1 MTPELKTLLEDVKQY
16 IESTEETIDGE
27 WGAGRSVEEIIA
39 AREMPGLYARVL
51 AALAN
56 VEMRDA
62 PGAPSR
68 KHSDS

>member
-56 VEMRDA
+56 VPDQPR
-62 PGAPSR
+62 P
-68 KHSDS
+68 

>member
-56 VEMRDA
+56 D
-62 PGAPSR
+62 
-68 KHSDS
+68 